1 MFSVIDTITYGV
13 LVRCGQAENTPVE
26 PDPDNAGEGTST
38 IVAPLVLSSD
48 GGSAVF
54 FACHRIGTQIKGQCM
69 SALDTNNKRP
79 IVVVGGGIIGLAVG
93 WQLLRRGAP
102 VVLCERDTTGQ
113 AASRVAAGMLA
124 PHSEVGF
131 EEENFLKLGVASLN
145 DFPRFLDELRE
156 DSDRRVALDD
166 RGTLIVGFHR
176 DDTERIRRLYE
187 FREHLGLPVKW
198 LPGGA
203 GRDIEPLLSPK
214 ITAAIWL
221 PDDTQI
227 NNLELL
233 DALSIAFTRRG
244 GVLKENTP
252 VQSVVMNNVRAAGV
266 MTGSGP
272 IQASAVVIAAGCW
285 SGKIDGISD
294 DHRPPVRPVKGQIV
308 TLRMDREYE
317 FGHVVRAPDVYLLPK
332 NDGRLLVGAT
342 QEELGFDVTPT
353 AGPVMRLL
361 ERGWEAIPSIYDL
374 PLEGIDVGL
383 RPGSRDN
390 EPLVGA
396 SAIDRLYYATGHHR
410 HGILLAPITAYA
422 LTDIILDGKISPL
435 LESFQPSRFNQTRRS
450 G

>member
-1 MFSVIDTITYGV
+1 MARREKTRD
-13 LVRCGQAENTPVE
+13 L
-26 PDPDNAGEGTST
+26 
-38 IVAPLVLSSD
+38 
-48 GGSAVF
+48 
-54 FACHRIGTQIKGQCM
+54 
-69 SALDTNNKRP
+69 P
-79 IVVVGGGIIGLAVG
+79 IVVIGGGIIGLSVG
-93 WQLLRRGAP
+93 WQLSRRGVP
-102 VVLCERDTTGQ
+102 VVLYERGKTGQ

-131 EEENFLKLGVASLN
+131 EEEDFLKLGVAGLE
-145 DFPRFLDELRE
+145 DFPRFLDELE
-156 DSDRRVALDD
+156 TDSDRRVELDD

-198 LPGGA
+198 LPGSA

-214 ITAAIWL
+214 ITASIWL
-221 PDDTQI
+221 PDDTQV

-233 DALSIAFTRRG
+233 DALALAFVNRG
-244 GVLKENTP
+244 GVLKEMTP
-252 VQSVVMNNVRAAGV
+252 VESVNIEAGRATGV
-266 MTGSGP
+266 TTATDE
-272 IQASAVVIAAGCW
+272 ITAAAVVVAAGCW
-285 SGKIDGISD
+285 SGGIDGIPGES
-294 DHRPPVRPVKGQIV
+294 RAPVRPVKGQIV
-308 TLRMDREYE
+308 TLRMDGDYE

-342 QEELGFDVTPT
+342 QEEMGFDITPT

-374 PLEGIDVGL
+374 PLESVDVGL

-396 SAIDRLYYATGHHR
+396 SDVDRLYYATGHHR

-422 LTDIILDGKISPL
+422 MTDVILDGKLPPL
-435 LESFQPSRFNQTRRS
+435 FEPFKPTRFMRKKRARD
-450 G
+450 